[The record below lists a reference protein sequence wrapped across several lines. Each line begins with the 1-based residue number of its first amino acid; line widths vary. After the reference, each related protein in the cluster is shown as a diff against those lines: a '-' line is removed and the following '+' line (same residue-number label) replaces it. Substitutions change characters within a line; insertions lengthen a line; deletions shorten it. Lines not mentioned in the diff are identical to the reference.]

1 MFGNA
6 VKVGILIK
14 FKCKWLGVQC
24 VCW

>member
-6 VKVGILIK
+6 VKVGILVK